1 MKYARL
7 VIRICSAVAIT
18 AGLFSIGHAQNREK
32 FGISAKAGGVN
43 AVAGRVMVKREG
55 QALQLLSNQDEL
67 KAGDVVTT
75 GADSQ
80 AEILLNPGS
89 YLRVGEQSE
98 VMLIDNSLDK
108 LLVRLKRGSAII
120 EATGG
125 DNTELRIGL
134 ITNKARLLIVRRG
147 IYRINA
153 QPDATELLVRKGR
166 VLIGDLPGQIVK
178 SGKKLT
184 FTGGEPLAA
193 KLSKADQDEFDNW
206 SRERGKTLAR
216 ANERLTA
223 RLFNSYVGENSFWN
237 WAANSWG
244 IWAFSPFSRCYTFL
258 PFRFGWASPYGHYYG
273 QYYDPFGGLSGCCG
287 YQPGYRPVI
296 VSNPTSSRGTSG
308 GSSGL
313 PGGSGGVPRNPPTA
327 RPVLPP
333 HSQAGPRDPDGGSR
347 RTGRIDIP

>member
-1 MKYARL
+1 MKFARL
-7 VIRICSAVAIT
+7 AIRVCTSVAIT

-32 FGISAKAGGVN
+32 FGISVKAGGVN

-55 QALQLLSNQDEL
+55 QAPQLLSNQDDL
-67 KAGDVVTT
+67 KAGDIVTT

-89 YLRVGEQSE
+89 YLRIGEYSE
-98 VMLIDNSLDK
+98 VMLVNNSLDK

-125 DNTELRIGL
+125 DDTELRIGL
-134 ITNKARLLIVRRG
+134 VTDKGKLLIVRRG

-153 QPDATELLVRKGR
+153 QPEATELLVRKGR
-166 VLIGDLPGQIVK
+166 VLIGDLSGQIVK
-178 SGKKLT
+178 GGKKIT

-193 KLSKADQDEFDNW
+193 KLTKVDQDEFDNW

-216 ANERLTA
+216 ANEKLTA
-223 RLFNSYVGENSFWN
+223 RLFRSYVGGNSYGN

-273 QYYDPFGGLSGCCG
+273 QYYDPFGGYWSG
-287 YQPGYRPVI
+287 PVI
-296 VSNPTSSRGTSG
+296 FANPTSSG
-308 GSSGL
+308 GSSGGFSGGL
-313 PGGSGGVPRNPPTA
+313 PGGSGGGATPMPIP
-327 RPVLPP
+327 
-333 HSQAGPRDPDGGSR
+333 SQAGPREPSR
-347 RTGRIDIP
+347 RPGKIDPLP